1 MFVVGDRV
9 NNKSGYGTGVITKI
23 EREFVTVKFD
33 INSFEISMH
42 FKALNLIES
51 FNHSSITVGLMV
63 EYNDKIGK
71 AIALDG
77 DYVAIDFGTGKKDI
91 LPKKLIHV
99 IPPIE
104 EEEILL
110 DEEEED
116 ELSDNE
122 NFKILPENYSTQAC
136 FFTSSKELMTWAKKH
151 FEKGYMSLSGVDG

>member
-33 INSFEISMH
+33 INSFVISMH

-51 FNHSSITVGLMV
+51 FSHSSITVGLMV

-71 AIALDG
+71 AIA
-77 DYVAIDFGTGKKDI
+77 FGTGKKDI

-110 DEEEED
+110 DEGEED

-122 NFKILPENYSTQAC
+122 NFKTLPENYSTQAC
-136 FFTSSKELMTWAKKH
+136 FSTSIKELMTWAKKH
-151 FEKGYMSLSGVDG
+151 FEKGYMPLSGVDG

>member
-1 MFVVGDRV
+1 M
-9 NNKSGYGTGVITKI
+9 
-23 EREFVTVKFD
+23 
-33 INSFEISMH
+33 
-42 FKALNLIES
+42 
-51 FNHSSITVGLMV
+51 GLMV

-77 DYVAIDFGTGKKDI
+77 DYVAIAFGTGKKDI

-110 DEEEED
+110 DEGEED

-122 NFKILPENYSTQAC
+122 NFKTLPENYSTQAC
-136 FFTSSKELMTWAKKH
+136 FSTSIKELMTWAKKH
-151 FEKGYMSLSGVDG
+151 FEKGYMPLSGVDG